1 MIFIVEDDEAT
12 RDSLCLL
19 FECEGLACRGFAS
32 ASAFLAAKPVLD
44 GGCLVLD
51 VNMAGMDGLALLER
65 LRASGVTTPA
75 IMITGQASPAV
86 LRRATAAG
94 AVALLEKPFDS
105 ASLVDRVNGLLAH
118 KQ

>member
-32 ASAFLAAKPVLD
+32 ASAFLAAKP
-44 GGCLVLD
+44 VLD